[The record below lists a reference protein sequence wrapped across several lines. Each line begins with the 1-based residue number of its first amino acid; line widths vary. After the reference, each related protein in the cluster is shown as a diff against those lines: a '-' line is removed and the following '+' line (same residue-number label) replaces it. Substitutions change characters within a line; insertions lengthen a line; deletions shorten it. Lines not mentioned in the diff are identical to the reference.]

1 MITREQAADLD
12 GAELIDATGGTV
24 GTLHRIVLDG
34 TGEPQFATVRSGL
47 PGGRETV
54 VPLAQAERAGNAV
67 RVPYEAATVT
77 EGPHLDVDGGQL
89 DETQQRLLYRFHGL
103 DAAGRLSDRGLPRGP
118 AGAPAGPRV
127 ASRHDDRPG
136 RRP

>member
-12 GAELIDATGGTV
+12 GAELLDATGSPV

-77 EGPHLDVDGGQL
+77 DAPHLEVDPIQL
-89 DETQQRLLYRFHGL
+89 DETQQRLLHRYYGL
-103 DAAGRLSDRGLPRGP
+103 DYASSRSDSGLPSGQAGTP
-118 AGAPAGPRV
+118 A
-127 ASRHDDRPG
+127 
-136 RRP
+136 

>member
-24 GTLHRIVLDG
+24 GTLHRIVLDAI
-34 TGEPQFATVRSGL
+34 GEPQFATVRTGA

-77 EGPHLDVDGGQL
+77 EGPHLEVVGEQL
-89 DETQQRLLYRFHGL
+89 DETQQRLLYRYYGL
-103 DAAGRLSDRGLPRGP
+103 DYATSRSDSGLPSGQAGTP
-118 AGAPAGPRV
+118 A
-127 ASRHDDRPG
+127 
-136 RRP
+136 